1 MELEFDCV
9 YNIRSF
15 EDLLYILETN
25 KFINLD
31 EEYKEELLEWRQY
44 YNEDFCIKI
53 YGSTNEEKY
62 LGYSCVEHYGRLGE
76 AITEY
81 KRNDTLVVELL

>member
-25 KFINLD
+25 KFINVD
-31 EEYKEELLEWRQY
+31 EEYKEELLVFRQY
-44 YNEDFCIKI
+44 YNKDFCIKI
-53 YGSTNEEKY
+53 YGSTNEEKCLEY
-62 LGYSCVEHYGRLGE
+62 FCVEHYGRLGE
-76 AITEY
+76 VIIEY